1 MLSTLHIKN
10 IGIID
15 DLSINFEEGFN
26 VLTGET
32 GAGKTLIIGS
42 LAILSGGRFSKE
54 MIRKGEEC
62 SLIEASIFVPQS
74 EFAEDGN
81 IIISREVYSNG
92 RNTCKVNGNLVT
104 VSELKRIM
112 SKIIDIHGQ
121 HDNQNLLDNTK
132 HIVYLDSFIGDELF
146 KMKQEYQEYFNKYNE
161 IKNKLKNNYG
171 DETEKTRRLDLLRY
185 QYNEIDVANLKIG
198 EDLEL
203 EEKHNIMMNS
213 EKLKENLEEIDENIN
228 SNAIEYISNSIR
240 CLEKIEDYGE
250 IYKSKLAELKSIYY
264 ELQETARD
272 LSSLKDEANFDEYE
286 RDEVERRLDIIFSL
300 KRKYGNSIEEI
311 LEYKSKLA
319 EEIEQIENA
328 EEINKKLRIEQ
339 KEIESKMN
347 NLCNLMNEK
356 REKYSIILSEKINN
370 ELKDLEMPNACF
382 SIKIEKEASFNIN
395 GNDKIEFAISTNIGE
410 ESKELIKI
418 ASGGEM
424 SRIMLAI
431 KTVLADIDEV
441 PILVFDEIDTGIS
454 GKAAK
459 AVAEKMKIISNKH
472 QTLCITHLPAIAA
485 QGDNNFY
492 IYKEVKNG
500 KTRTNIKKLNEEE
513 TIFEIARISNG
524 DITDVAIENAKELRK
539 AVYQLCLNFKWLYN
553 DIKGETNGFI

>member
-104 VSELKRIM
+104 VSELKRVM

-319 EEIEQIENA
+319 EEIEQIENV
-328 EEINKKLRIEQ
+328 EEINKKLRTEQ

-356 REKYSIILSEKINN
+356 REKYGIILSEKINN

-524 DITDVAIENAKELRK
+524 NITEVAIENAKELRK
-539 AVYQLCLNFKWLYN
+539 AV
-553 DIKGETNGFI
+553 

>member
-54 MIRKGEEC
+54 MIRNGEEC

-74 EFAEDGN
+74 EFSEDGN

-92 RNTCKVNGNLVT
+92 RNTCKINGNLVT

-311 LEYKSKLA
+311 LEYKDKLA
-319 EEIEQIENA
+319 EEIEQIENV
-328 EEINKKLRIEQ
+328 EEINKKLRTEQ

-356 REKYSIILSEKINN
+356 REKYGIILSEKINN

-395 GNDKIEFAISTNIGE
+395 GNDKVEFAISTNIGE

-539 AVYQLCLNFKWLYN
+539 AV
-553 DIKGETNGFI
+553 

>member
-54 MIRKGEEC
+54 MIRKGYEC

-132 HIVYLDSFIGDELF
+132 HIMYLDSFIGDELF

-319 EEIEQIENA
+319 EEIEQIENV

-356 REKYSIILSEKINN
+356 REKYGIILSEKINN

-395 GNDKIEFAISTNIGE
+395 GNDKIEFAISPNIGE

-485 QGDNNFY
+485 QGKNNFY
-492 IYKEVKNG
+492 IYKEVTNG
-500 KTRTNIKKLNEEE
+500 KTRTKIKKLNEQEI
-513 TIFEIARISNG
+513 IFEIARISNG

-539 AVYQLCLNFKWLYN
+539 AV
-553 DIKGETNGFI
+553 

>member
-74 EFAEDGN
+74 EFSEDGN

-92 RNTCKVNGNLVT
+92 RNTCKINGNLVT
-104 VSELKRIM
+104 VSELKRVM

-132 HIVYLDSFIGDELF
+132 HIVYLDGFIGDELF
-146 KMKQEYQEYFNKYNE
+146 NVKHEYQEYFNKYNE

-213 EKLKENLEEIDENIN
+213 EKLKENLEEINENIN

-250 IYKSKLAELKSIYY
+250 VYKSKLAELKSIYY

-300 KRKYGNSIEEI
+300 KRKYGNGIEEI
-311 LEYKSKLA
+311 LEYKNKLA
-319 EEIEQIENA
+319 EEIEQIENV

-356 REKYSIILSEKINN
+356 REKYGIILSEKINN

-485 QGDNNFY
+485 QGKNNFY
-492 IYKEVKNG
+492 IYKEVTNG
-500 KTRTNIKKLNEEE
+500 KTRTKIKKLNEQEI
-513 TIFEIARISNG
+513 IFEIARISNG

-539 AVYQLCLNFKWLYN
+539 AV
-553 DIKGETNGFI
+553 

>member
-319 EEIEQIENA
+319 EEIEQIENV
-328 EEINKKLRIEQ
+328 EEINKKLRTEQ

-356 REKYSIILSEKINN
+356 REKYGIILSEKINN

-382 SIKIEKEASFNIN
+382 NIKIEKEASFNIN

-485 QGDNNFY
+485 QGKNNFY
-492 IYKEVKNG
+492 IYKEVTNG
-500 KTRTNIKKLNEEE
+500 KTRTKIKKLNEQEI
-513 TIFEIARISNG
+513 IFEIARISNG

-539 AVYQLCLNFKWLYN
+539 AV
-553 DIKGETNGFI
+553 

>member
-319 EEIEQIENA
+319 EEIEQIENV
-328 EEINKKLRIEQ
+328 EEINKKLRTEQ

-356 REKYSIILSEKINN
+356 REKYGIILSEKINN

-485 QGDNNFY
+485 QGKNNFY
-492 IYKEVKNG
+492 IYKEVTNG
-500 KTRTNIKKLNEEE
+500 KTRTKIKKLNEQEI
-513 TIFEIARISNG
+513 IFEIARISNG

-539 AVYQLCLNFKWLYN
+539 AV
-553 DIKGETNGFI
+553 